1 MCTCQNIF
9 PVVVDRN
16 QAIKMAC
23 LLAALLVTNV
33 QALPVELR
41 AALDVVSNVHSNS
54 TNGTF
59 GVQGK
64 PRICVFDIDG
74 TLWQSGC
81 NSPGPAHT
89 IARCKSLNY
98 GIAVNTAEG
107 AGTANWHK
115 VLSALPALHNLHLAT
130 IDGFH
135 GPVRCSKLSPT
146 SGFRG
151 RC

>member
-1 MCTCQNIF
+1 
-9 PVVVDRN
+9 
-16 QAIKMAC
+16 MAC
-23 LLAALLVTNV
+23 LLLALLVANV

-41 AALDVVSNVHSNS
+41 AVLDIATHINSNS
-54 TNGTF
+54 TNGTL

-64 PRICVFDIDG
+64 PKICVFDIDG
-74 TLWQSGC
+74 TLLQSGC

-98 GIAVNTAEG
+98 GIAVNTAESAG
-107 AGTANWHK
+107 AANGNK
-115 VLSALPALHNLHLAT
+115 VLHAPSSETRAWPAAH
-130 IDGFH
+130 GFH